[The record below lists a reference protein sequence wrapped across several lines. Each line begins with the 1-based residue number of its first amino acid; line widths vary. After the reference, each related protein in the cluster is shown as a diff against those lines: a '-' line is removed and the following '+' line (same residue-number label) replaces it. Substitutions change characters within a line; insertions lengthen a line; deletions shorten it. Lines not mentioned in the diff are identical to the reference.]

1 MKSHEIKINTKSK
14 KYSIFIG
21 SKLIN
26 KLDKILI
33 SQKISFPKVMIVIDK
48 NIPSKFKSILIKKL
62 NSKFVKKYIFIA
74 NERNK
79 NQRNVDLIQNILF
92 KNRFNRDDCIVAF
105 GGGITGDVVGYCA
118 SI

>member
-1 MKSHEIKINTKSK
+1 MKAQQIKINTKSK

-33 SQKISFPKVMIVIDK
+33 SQKISFPKVMVVIDK

-62 NSKFVKKYIFIA
+62 NSRFIKKYIFIA

-79 NQRNVDLIQNILF
+79 NQ
-92 KNRFNRDDCIVAF
+92 KM
-105 GGGITGDVVGYCA
+105 
-118 SI
+118 